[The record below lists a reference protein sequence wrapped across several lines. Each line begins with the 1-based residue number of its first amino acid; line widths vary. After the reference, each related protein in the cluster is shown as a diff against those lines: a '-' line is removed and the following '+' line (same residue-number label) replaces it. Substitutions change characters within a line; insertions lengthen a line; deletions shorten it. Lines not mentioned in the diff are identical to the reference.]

1 MLIKSIKKIHLQ
13 AIERLISNNNWITL
27 VIIFALILLAM
38 MKLLNPNKL
47 LGYALAPFTPGFFKK
62 KIEDNVSFLSPFYI
76 VFFFFSAIVI
86 SLFLFLMVIST
97 TSKHGFLTYFVL
109 LTFTSFYFIIKYL
122 LDFIISNTLGLST
135 ITKYFITTKSGYLNS
150 LSLWLFPSI
159 ILYLYSLN
167 NRIFLL
173 IIFGILFIFRAFLI
187 IKNNKK
193 IVIRKLFYF
202 ILYFCTLEIAP
213 LLIVYKITTTT

>member
-27 VIIFALILLAM
+27 VIIFAVILLAI
-38 MKLLNPNKL
+38 MKSLKPNKL

-62 KIEDNVSFLSPFYI
+62 KIEKNASFYTSFSLTL
-76 VFFFFSAIVI
+76 FFFSAIVI
-86 SLFLFLMVIST
+86 SLFLFLIIIST
-97 TSKHGFLTYFVL
+97 TSNHKFLSYLVVL
-109 LTFTSFYFIIKYL
+109 IFTVFYFAFKYF
-122 LDFIISNTLGLST
+122 LDFLLANIMGINT
-135 ITKYFITTKSGYLNS
+135 IAKYFIHIKSGYLNS
-150 LSLWLFPSI
+150 LALWLFPAL
-159 ILYLYSLN
+159 ILYLFSFN
-167 NRIFLL
+167 NRAFLL
-173 IIFGILFIFRAFLI
+173 TVFGILFIFRAFLI

-193 IVIRKLFYF
+193 IVIRKFFYF